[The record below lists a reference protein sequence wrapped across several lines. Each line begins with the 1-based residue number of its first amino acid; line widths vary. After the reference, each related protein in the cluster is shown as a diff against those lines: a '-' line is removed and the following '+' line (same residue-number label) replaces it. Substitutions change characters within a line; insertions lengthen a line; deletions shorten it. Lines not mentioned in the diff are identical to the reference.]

1 MPFFKV
7 AGPNEAIFVS
17 GSFQREPK
25 VVVGGR
31 CFVWP
36 VIQKSQKLSL
46 ELLTLE
52 VNSPK
57 VYTSLGVPVEVTA
70 VAQIKVNTESKDTI
84 RQAAQQ
90 FIGKSQNEVMD
101 MFLKTVEGHQRAILG
116 GMTVEEIYK
125 DRNKFAELVKDTA
138 SPDLKKM
145 GMVIVSFI
153 VKTIEDDVGYL
164 KSLGMGRISEVKKD
178 ARIAV
183 AYADRDTEKR
193 LATAKQTLSN
203 AKFIAEA
210 SIAEAARNYG
220 MKKAVYDGEVRTSQA
235 IADKAYEL
243 QQAKTKQR
251 IKEEEIKIKI
261 EEKKK
266 IIQVEE
272 QELIRKEKELT
283 AMVKIPAEAERY
295 QIETFAEAQKFSK
308 TEQATAQAEA
318 TKLVGIAEAD
328 IYKKKGEA
336 EAEAMKKKAAALQ
349 LYGKAAIFENIL
361 QMLPSLATALAK
373 PLEKTERIILLTQG
387 APTNGPQK
395 LTNDLT
401 SLLTSLPPS
410 LEAVAGYDVAGLLG
424 KLPGVSPSTSTKR

>member
-1 MPFFKV
+1 MPGFKV

-17 GSFQREPK
+17 GSFHREPK
-25 VVVGGR
+25 IIIGRR

-36 VIQKSQKLSL
+36 IIQQYQRLSL
-46 ELLTLE
+46 ELVTLE

-57 VYTSLGVPVEVTA
+57 VYTALGVPVEVTA
-70 VAQIKVNTESKDTI
+70 VAQIKVNTESMETI
-84 RQAAQQ
+84 RKAAQH
-90 FIGKSQNEVMD
+90 FIGKSAADVMD

-125 DRNKFAELVKDTA
+125 DRNKFADLVKETA
-138 SPDLKKM
+138 TPDLKNM
-145 GMVIVSFI
+145 GMIIVSFI
-153 VKTIEDDVGYL
+153 VKTIEDSVGYL
-164 KSLGMGRISEVKKD
+164 NSLGMGRVSEVKKD
-178 ARIAV
+178 ARIKV
-183 AYADRDTEKR
+183 AQADRDKEKR
-193 LATAKQTLSN
+193 LATAKQTLST
-203 AKFIAEA
+203 AKFAAET
-210 SIAEAARNYG
+210 SIAEAQRNFNR
-220 MKKAVYDGEVRTSQA
+220 KKAAYDGDVYTSQA
-235 IADKAYEL
+235 VAEKAYEL

-251 IKEEEIKIKI
+251 IKEEEIKIKV

-283 AMVKIPAEAERY
+283 ATVKLPAEAERY
-295 QIETFAEAQKFSK
+295 RIETLAEAQKFK
-308 TEQATAQAEA
+308 TIEEATAQAES
-318 TKLVGIAEAD
+318 TKLVGIAEAE
-328 IYKKKGEA
+328 IYRKKGEA

-361 QMLPSLATALAK
+361 EMLPTLATALAK

-387 APTNGPQK
+387 APTNGPQR

-424 KLPGVSPSTSTKR
+424 KLPGVSSTTKKH